1 MIRLKC
7 PPPLP
12 RPRIVLPCGIGSI
25 LTVRGGNLQRNATTC
40 DMITETLAK
49 WAEGFESKL
58 AQLLNPT
65 DEAPTEL
72 VEAMRYAAL
81 GGGKR
86 LRPFLVTRCCE
97 LCGGSADDALP
108 AAAAIECVHVFSLV
122 HDDLPAMDDDD
133 LRRGRP
139 TCHKKFSE
147 WLAILAG
154 DGLLTYAFE
163 LISTHV
169 KDPARATAIVR
180 ELATR
185 TGWSGMIGGQVADI
199 QGENQPPT
207 RERAEYVH
215 IRKTAALFVGAC
227 RMGALSAGA
236 SADRVA
242 KMGDFGLHLG
252 CAFQIADD
260 LLDVTATADELGKQT
275 GKDASAGK
283 QSFPAAIG
291 VDASRQAA
299 QEQAD
304 RALAVLSDFGPEADD
319 LRQLAM
325 FVVSRRR

>member
-1 MIRLKC
+1 
-7 PPPLP
+7 
-12 RPRIVLPCGIGSI
+12 
-25 LTVRGGNLQRNATTC
+25 
-40 DMITETLAK
+40 MITDTLAR
-49 WAEGFESKL
+49 WADEFEPKL
-58 AQLLNPT
+58 ANLLTPT
-65 DEAPTEL
+65 DETPAEL
-72 VEAMRYAAL
+72 VDAMRYAAL

-97 LCGGSADDALP
+97 ILGGSDTDALP

-139 TCHKKFSE
+139 TCHKKFNE

-163 LISTHV
+163 LITTHV
-169 KDPARATAIVR
+169 PDPARAASIVR
-180 ELATR
+180 ELAVR

-199 QGENQPPT
+199 RGENEQPT

-215 IRKTAALFVGAC
+215 VRKTAALFVGAC
-227 RMGALSAGA
+227 RMGAIAAGA
-236 SADRVA
+236 SADKVEQIGR
-242 KMGDFGLHLG
+242 FGLHLG

-260 LLDVTATADELGKQT
+260 LLDVTATADEMGKET

-299 QEQAD
+299 QEQVD
-304 RALAVLSDFGPEADD
+304 LALACLDDFGPEADD

-325 FVVSRRR
+325 FVVRRRH